1 MKIFSKEESKKNLI
15 NNNDK
20 SGETLNITWDLR
32 DSYFLGNNKSKCQIL
47 KDKLST
53 IPFSL
58 YFLIILIILAFS
70 IIGIYINI
78 YQAENPNFKIF
89 DRHWISP
96 IIDDRNYESYLF
108 DNGLEVML
116 IQDIN
121 FDRDGG
127 AIVIEN
133 GYLDNPY
140 DEGLSVFAN
149 YLLSHLN
156 FDNKEDILTD
166 YFGNYL
172 YETDSMFTTFRFDVL
187 NNGFKKYL
195 KDFSSVLDFKGISEF
210 DFENKKD
217 SIISEIEADIDLYKK
232 YMYYREN
239 HLLEYLVYDFKNENN
254 TEILPEG
261 NVDKLRKI
269 NLTQI
274 MDYINNL
281 IDPSKIKIVLFSKY
295 KFLITSKY
303 MKHYFKYLTSKN
315 KINDMSDNDKNNI
328 SDWRNNITF
337 NKSQIIYMDAYDY
350 ESNTIKIVYF
360 IDKVAN
366 ESYSELNYK
375 QYYFN
380 YISDFINK
388 KKNNT
393 LYSYIKRGIKQIDTE
408 VEVILKS
415 KIKFSIIVELTSLKN
430 INNIIYLIYKYINK
444 IIKETD
450 EKKLQLDRYKELS
463 DICRIDQNLTENSFS
478 TIDLA
483 ANNAKGF
490 ISRKYSQKNYWYYY
504 CVPWDNS
511 VNYNETILY
520 NEVFPYFK
528 QLKPENSIVII
539 AIRDKDKKDLTCNIS
554 SYFNLNC
561 ENLKNTTKNTKYY
574 DIKYNNEVFNSN
586 KLEQNLNK
594 DNSTYFNITYEKNI
608 YKTEYDQPKIRK
620 ENENNII
627 NITKNN
633 NSSLNGFYFKRNVN
647 FYIEKVLIK
656 FNLYHPYLRPH
667 HEDKYK
673 EKCNYLLILELFSAI
688 KRKINEVL
696 YDAIL
701 AKNSITFGQT
711 ENCLYILVYCFSD
724 QAFIIS
730 KIIKNII
737 YDTDWKSDFFENKE
751 IYESDAINDFLI
763 FDKSEIYEISK
774 FYFKCALNNNLYN
787 KYEFFPDEF
796 NARECDYD
804 KDILNYLNNFIIEG
818 YIYGYFT
825 REEADVIYELFNAN
839 NTKIIANLIDSAG
852 LPISAG
858 TFIKWS
864 KNITNLNINA
874 IKETINEKIYNKSLD
889 GNIGFSYRIFNDD
902 VLDISIFQNIIS
914 TLKKKENSKLIGNEL
929 LAYKYYFL
937 ELVFI
942 DDSNNTIPNEDLV
955 FKEWDDLLSK
965 ESLEVLNKKVD
976 RIGTRYYY
984 LIKNYYITLDKKQT
998 SLYEKGNSEIN
1009 EYDYKE
1015 IVLDPEQILEQYNK
1029 KYKDKI
1035 IKENEL
1041 EETFNYYKN
1050 EIRKSKRIDIFTK

>member
-15 NNNDK
+15 NDNDK
-20 SGETLNITWDLR
+20 FGETLNITWDLK

-47 KDKLST
+47 KDKLSS

-58 YFLIILIILAFS
+58 YFLIFLIILAFS

-78 YQAENPNFKIF
+78 YQTENPNFKIF

-96 IIDDRNYESYLF
+96 MMDDRNYESYIF

-133 GYLDNPY
+133 GYLDNP
-140 DEGLSVFAN
+140 DEEGLSVFAN
-149 YLLSHLN
+149 FFLTRLN
-156 FDNKEDILTD
+156 FDDKDDILTD
-166 YFGNYL
+166 YFGKYL
-172 YETDSMFTTFRFDVL
+172 YFTDSTYTCFRFEIL

-195 KDFSSVLDFKGISEF
+195 KDFSSILDLENISELDFKR
-210 DFENKKD
+210 KKND
-217 SIISEIEADIDLYKK
+217 IINEIEADIEYYKK
-232 YMYYREN
+232 YIFYREN
-239 HLLEYLVYDFKNENN
+239 HLLEYLVFGFKNNN
-254 TEILPEG
+254 NEEILPEG
-261 NVDKLRKI
+261 NTDKLRQT
-269 NLTQI
+269 NFTQI
-274 MDYINNL
+274 FDYINNL

-295 KFLITSKY
+295 KFLVTSKY
-303 MKHYFKYLTSKN
+303 MKYYFKYLINKN
-315 KINDMSDNDKNNI
+315 KIDDNKNNI
-328 SDWRNNITF
+328 KNNNNDWRNNKSF
-337 NKSQIIYMDAYDY
+337 AKSQIIYMDAYEY
-350 ESNTIKIVYF
+350 ESNSIKIVYF

-366 ESYSELNYK
+366 ESFSELYYK
-375 QYYFN
+375 QNYFN
-380 YISDFINK
+380 YISDFIKK

-393 LYSYIKRGIKQIDTE
+393 LYSYIKNGIKSINTN
-408 VEVILKS
+408 VEIILKY
-415 KIKFSIIVELTSLKN
+415 KIKFSIIIELTNLKN
-430 INNIIYLIYKYINK
+430 INNIIYLTYKYINE
-444 IIKETD
+444 IIKETT
-450 EKKLQLDRYKELS
+450 EKKIQLERYKELS
-463 DICRIDQNLTENSFS
+463 DICRASQNLTENSFV
-478 TIDLA
+478 TRDLA
-483 ANNAKGF
+483 ASNAIGL
-490 ISRKYSQKNYWYYY
+490 ITGKYSPKNYFYFD
-504 CVPWDNS
+504 CVPWDYDIS
-511 VNYNETILY
+511 YNKTILY

-539 AIRDKDKKDLTCNIS
+539 AIRDNDKKDLTCDNS
-554 SYFNLNC
+554 SYFNLIC
-561 ENLKNTTKNTKYY
+561 DYIKSTPKITKYY
-574 DIKYNNEVFNSN
+574 DIKYNNKFFDSK
-586 KLEQNLNK
+586 KLEEALNK
-594 DNSTYFNITYEKNI
+594 DKNISFNITYEKNI
-608 YKTEYDQPKIRK
+608 FKSKYDQPDIKK
-620 ENENNII
+620 ESKNNII
-627 NITKNN
+627 DITKDN
-633 NSSLNGFYFKRNVN
+633 NSSLNRFYFKRNSD

-667 HEDKYK
+667 YEYKYR
-673 EKCNYLLILELFSAI
+673 EKCNYLLILEMFSAI

-696 YDAIL
+696 YDAVL
-701 AKNSITFGQT
+701 AKNEIKFGQT

-724 QAFIIS
+724 QAFKIS
-730 KIIKNII
+730 KIIKDII
-737 YDTDWKSDFFENKE
+737 YDTNWKSEFSENKA

-763 FDKSEIYEISK
+763 FDKSKIYEISQ

-787 KYEFFPDEF
+787 KYEFFPEEFDNQKCNYDE
-796 NARECDYD
+796 N
-804 KDILNYLNNFIIEG
+804 ILNYLNNFIIEG

-825 REEADVIYELFNAN
+825 REEADCIYNLFNVN
-839 NTKIIANLIDSAG
+839 NTNIIINLIDSAG
-852 LPISAG
+852 LPISAE

-864 KNITNLNINA
+864 KNITSINVNA

-914 TLKKKENSKLIGNEL
+914 TLKRKENSKLIGNEL

-1015 IVLDPEQILEQYNK
+1015 IFLDPEQILEQYNK